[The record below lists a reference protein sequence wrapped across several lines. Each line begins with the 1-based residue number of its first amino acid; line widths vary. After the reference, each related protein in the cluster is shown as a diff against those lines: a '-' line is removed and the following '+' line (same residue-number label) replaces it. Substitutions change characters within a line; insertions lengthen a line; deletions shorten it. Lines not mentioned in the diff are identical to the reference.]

1 MFGGASCCY
10 VLRLCIEKL
19 KRADSRL
26 PDTPHLEY
34 VTRTLED
41 CTMEEKR
48 FVVVDGNA
56 LCYLRQVDRS
66 AAVTERTISP
76 LIHGAAER
84 DTVVERVVPRK
95 VSVKEE
101 QRI

>member
-1 MFGGASCCY
+1 M
-10 VLRLCIEKL
+10 
-19 KRADSRL
+19 
-26 PDTPHLEY
+26 
-34 VTRTLED
+34 
-41 CTMEEKR
+41 
-48 FVVVDGNA
+48 VVDGNA